1 MVVAPAGKLYTR
13 SIAFRATHASKLAQ
27 LATRF
32 KMSITMNHY
41 LNLAASTACQ
51 CNPWHCSCA
60 ERAPTV
66 AVGHTPEQCVGNC
79 RVHSLVK
86 GEAGAIWVLMN
97 AGFNGVWGSIDVEET
112 EERLSSETP
121 EQAAARLAEV
131 ARLDAEAKAAIAD
144 RRVFKKE
151 EKWCAKGGAMKFR
164 VPKPCK
170 YVTLLL
176 SRTCAGCDKLG
187 IKSILPAGDDV
198 CHMVRSAFAGAR
210 QRECGEV
217 LAGCWNHEKT
227 HSCIYVHPDEPQWAD
242 ACSGCLDVRADNRL
256 VFCRATDPAATRMV
270 GKPQGRF
277 AALGAA
283 PQPKPVHGGPAP
295 QAPWSKPKPSAG
307 ATPRDADEWTT
318 QRRGG
323 GKGKKDDW

>member
-1 MVVAPAGKLYTR
+1 
-13 SIAFRATHASKLAQ
+13 
-27 LATRF
+27 
-32 KMSITMNHY
+32 MSSTMKHY
-41 LNLAASTACQ
+41 LNLAASAACP
-51 CNPWHCSCA
+51 CNPWHCVCA
-60 ERAPTV
+60 EQTPTAPE
-66 AVGHTPEQCVGNC
+66 GHSPEKCIGNC
-79 RVHSLVK
+79 RVHSLVR

-97 AGFNGVWGSIDVEET
+97 AGFNGIWGSLDVEET
-112 EERLSSETP
+112 EERLASETA
-121 EQAAARLAEV
+121 EQTAARLAEL
-131 ARLDAEAKAAIAD
+131 ARLEAEAKAEIAD

-151 EKWCAKGGAMKFR
+151 EKWCAKGGGMKFR

-187 IKSILPAGDDV
+187 IKSILPEGDDT
-198 CHMVRSAFAGAR
+198 CRMVRPATATTR
-210 QRECGEV
+210 QRVCGEV

-256 VFCRATDPAATRMV
+256 VFCRATDPAATRMA
-270 GKPQGRF
+270 GKAQPQGRF
-277 AALGAA
+277 AALGASHG
-283 PQPKPVHGGPAP
+283 QPKPMHAGGGRAAAPLAAKPAP
-295 QAPWSKPKPSAG
+295 WAKP

-323 GKGKKDDW
+323 GKGKKGDW